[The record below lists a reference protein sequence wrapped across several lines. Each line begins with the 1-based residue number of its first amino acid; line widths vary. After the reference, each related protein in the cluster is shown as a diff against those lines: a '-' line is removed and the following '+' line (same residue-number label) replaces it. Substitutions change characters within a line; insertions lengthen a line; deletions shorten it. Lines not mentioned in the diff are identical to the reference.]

1 MLNDAIIVDTDKQY
15 KALLEYRL
23 KHWKP
28 KQTKKKSVVRTVRK
42 EMVPKWLQTND
53 ENTVAEDLLVNNDFE
68 AEKEKMKAELMQLDA
83 ELKAGNR

>member
-1 MLNDAIIVDTDKQY
+1 
-15 KALLEYRL
+15 LEYRL

-28 KQTKKKSVVRTVRK
+28 KQTKRKRVVRNVRE

-53 ENTVAEDLLVNNDFE
+53 ENAIAKDLSVNNDFE
-68 AEKEKMKAELMQLDA
+68 AEKEKIKEELMQLEA